1 MFGPSVDRYVE
12 FGEQCHTG
20 HPLPRAKMMQL
31 HVENRGARCIGS
43 IDESLFDPVEIIKP
57 GRATMKIGQYM
68 LAIIGMGDL
77 PA

>member
-1 MFGPSVDRYVE
+1 
-12 FGEQCHTG
+12 
-20 HPLPRAKMMQL
+20 MMQL

-43 IDESLFDPVEIIKP
+43 INESLFDPVEIIKL